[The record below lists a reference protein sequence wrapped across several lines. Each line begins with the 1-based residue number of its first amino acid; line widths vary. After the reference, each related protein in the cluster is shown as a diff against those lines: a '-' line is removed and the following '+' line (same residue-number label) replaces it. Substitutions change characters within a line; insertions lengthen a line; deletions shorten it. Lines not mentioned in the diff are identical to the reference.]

1 MKTTSHNKNPKPD
14 KSYFGEADE
23 LITVHKSSITQAS
36 MQMANLMNADVIN
49 HMFMMQ
55 NLQQMTGIQQPCI
68 PPMNFGYAASVA
80 DRVLE
85 IEKQRFGDNKRN

>member
-1 MKTTSHNKNPKPD
+1 MKT
-14 KSYFGEADE
+14 KSRNIQTKSTTPNYDDE
-23 LITVHKSSITQAS
+23 LITVHKSSIIQAS
-36 MQMANLMNADVIN
+36 MQMADLMNADVIN